1 MKSFNEWRK
10 DRDSRQDTWTQKYQ
24 IDDPNRID
32 DPNHAQMNQWK
43 REKKKNEIEKN
54 KKRARRRAN
63 KNFFR
68 RYGR

>member
-24 IDDPNRID
+24 VDDLNRID
-32 DPNHAQMNQWK
+32 DPNRAQMNQWR

-68 RYGR
+68 RPFA

>member
-24 IDDPNRID
+24 IDDQNRID
-32 DPNHAQMNQWK
+32 DPNRAQMNQWR

-68 RYGR
+68 RPFA